1 MEKLAN
7 PVVWCGIVSDRKRS
21 LALDVRTIYTD
32 ITGHRF
38 VTSGGKAYRAG
49 SGTGALH
56 LKDMW
61 IAPLNSS
68 SSTSITGSASTEHES
83 SNTGGLQEDDED
95 EHVTP
100 APSSSSH
107 SLGKSKRPAPA
118 GDARATK
125 RRRGG
130 GREEESDR
138 GAEEGGWEDGSL
150 VESSD

>member
-1 MEKLAN
+1 LVVWQQELLDTVEKLAN

-38 VTSGGKAYRAG
+38 VTSGGKAYKTG

-100 APSSSSH
+100 APSLSSH
-107 SLGKSKRPAPA
+107 SLGK
-118 GDARATK
+118 RATSAVGSGSQGAAKK
-125 RRRGG
+125 RRR
-130 GREEESDR
+130 RAAVHESDT
-138 GAEEGGWEDGSL
+138 D
-150 VESSD
+150 